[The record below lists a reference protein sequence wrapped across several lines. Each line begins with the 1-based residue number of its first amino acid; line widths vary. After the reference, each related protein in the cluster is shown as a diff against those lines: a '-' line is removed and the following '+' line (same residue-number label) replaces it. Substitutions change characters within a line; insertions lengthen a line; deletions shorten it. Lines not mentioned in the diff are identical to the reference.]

1 MRIGIRLA
9 LTLCALGIAASPVSA
24 AANKPAGK
32 AAAAKKA
39 RAAQMRERGLAAVAA
54 GHEDEALT
62 AMRDTMSRLKLTVN
76 EHKTHVCRAPEEYF
90 DFLGYTF
97 GRCYSRQTGRAFI
110 GTRPSTKSVSRLLAK
125 IHEQTARNRTWLTAE
140 DVVLSLNRTLVG
152 WAGYFQLGPVT
163 QAYQLIDRYTTT
175 RLRRW
180 LRMKHPGAKRWTNPS
195 LERELGLVRLPA
207 VRRNFLWA

>member
-1 MRIGIRLA
+1 M
-9 LTLCALGIAASPVSA
+9 
-24 AANKPAGK
+24 
-32 AAAAKKA
+32 
-39 RAAQMRERGLAAVAA
+39 
-54 GHEDEALT
+54 
-62 AMRDTMSRLKLTVN
+62 
-76 EHKTHVCRAPEEYF
+76 
-90 DFLGYTF
+90 GYTF

-180 LRMKHPGAKRWTNPS
+180 LRMKHPRARRWTNPA
-195 LERELGLVRLPA
+195 LERELGLVRLPT
-207 VRRNFLWA
+207 VRRNFLRA